1 MPAADEQTQSGSGEH
16 GGARVLPIHVALTR
30 PILLAGADRELTL
43 VNVIVCF
50 ALLFGIGFSQWTLSI
65 VVFLATVGQWALGR
79 VTKYDPD
86 FRRVYTRHVQLQ
98 TYYPAAPS
106 IHARRPII
114 HGSVPYSG

>member
-1 MPAADEQTQSGSGEH
+1 MQTQSTETERD
-16 GGARVLPIHVALTR
+16 GARVLPIHVSLTR

-50 ALLFGIGFSQWTLSI
+50 ALVFGIGFSQWTLAI

-86 FRRVYTRHVQLQ
+86 FRRIYTRQVQLQ
-98 TYYPAAPS
+98 AYYPAAPS
-106 IHARRPII
+106 LRARRPII
-114 HGSVPYSG
+114 HTSVPYSG